1 MPAHKIHPDPHDA
14 LTESVTLKVSHKVK
28 EKFSAFELATKD
40 FLFEAFKAY
49 GEGDYSNKYYLLF
62 KEMLQ

>member
-1 MPAHKIHPDPHDA
+1 MSNEELK
-14 LTESVTLKVSHKVK
+14 TESLSIKVSRKTK
-28 EKFSAFELATKD
+28 EKFTAMELATKD